1 MCEKYLYSII
11 ALFIA
16 CYAGLGQGLPEVK
29 PSTSGPLPVRLK
41 ELPGKLRWMNWEP
54 VSLTGCLSEGRRSQ
68 ESYGFKVVRCNRFN
82 SEAFVQC
89 ACERYALRSFAVNAY
104 HF

>member
-11 ALFIA
+11 VLFIA
-16 CYAGLGQGLPEVK
+16 CKAGLGLGQPEEK

-41 ELPGKLRWMNWEP
+41 ELPGKLRWMKWEP
-54 VSLTGCLSEGRRSQ
+54 PPLIGEGRRSQ